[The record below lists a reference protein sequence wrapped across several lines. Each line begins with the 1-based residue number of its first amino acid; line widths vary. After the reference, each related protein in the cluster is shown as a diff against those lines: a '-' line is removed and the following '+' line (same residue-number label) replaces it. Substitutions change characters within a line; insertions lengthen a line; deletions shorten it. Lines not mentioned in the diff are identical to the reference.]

1 MMGVAIGTGMPI
13 ERYKCVTVGQTY
25 LKASFRL
32 LTVPV
37 DARTMIDL
45 VIHCPITALPRSV
58 GGRAT
63 LSKHGFRNR
72 LCRTEF

>member
-45 VIHCPITALPRSV
+45 VVRCPIPRSV

-72 LCRTEF
+72 LC